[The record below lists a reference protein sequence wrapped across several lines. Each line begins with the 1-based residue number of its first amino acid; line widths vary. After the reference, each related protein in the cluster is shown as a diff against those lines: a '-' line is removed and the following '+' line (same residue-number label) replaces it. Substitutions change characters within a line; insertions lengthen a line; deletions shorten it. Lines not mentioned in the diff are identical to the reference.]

1 MATGGIIEFDVVSET
16 GGREHSFSAAS
27 NAEWV
32 EEDEEELQMAALFR
46 LPTQKRSN
54 FALVRKSSSS
64 SVTKPRTIMDVRKL
78 NRFHRQRIVTEALNT
93 NEQDYYNLLFA
104 IKQRLNRYQI
114 FWNKKQCMK
123 LIYRV
128 FHFNCLICVVID

>member
-93 NEQDYYNLLFA
+93 NEQDNYNLLFA